1 MNLLRTFIWIES
13 TWFKDP
19 EGLPVIMIIARDT
32 ETDELVKLGIKDVI
46 PYFYALADEVESETQ
61 PIIQSCYGDPIQR
74 VNVTT
79 PDQVPYERSR
89 FLKTF
94 DADILFDMRWLID
107 HNISYAFDEDLN
119 PVKYDN
125 IYVPRTLFFDIEV
138 RSPPS
143 IIPDPRNPIYPV
155 VIISTCDSWTGE
167 VKVFSWGIPDV
178 QLNDIVIQVK
188 GEDVQIKDVEHIPHK
203 SEHSMFKSWAD
214 YIALLDPDIV
224 TAWYGLGFDNPYI
237 TGRTRLL
244 KVYIHKQLSRILDQY
259 ASDKHWPG
267 RIVIDMME
275 YFKDWSKPMGKFD
288 SYKLK
293 FIAKELLKFEYDNE
307 GGNIDQLFK
316 DQEWEKLL
324 TYSMKDAWVLKALD
338 DHTGL
343 IKFYEGLRKVAG
355 IKFQDTLGR
364 TKLIETLLM
373 RRGIKPMPTRIRH
386 DKEKL
391 KGALVLEPPVGV
403 HTDVGVFDL
412 AQLYPTL
419 IIMYNISPDI
429 DKMIPKVIIEMMA
442 ERDKLKQK
450 RLAGKATEAE
460 KTSETSLKYAVN
472 AFYGYMNYMNAKLF
486 KVECARKITKGGRD
500 IARELHKVMEE
511 MGYTPIYGD
520 SVAPDSPIF
529 VYRNNMVNIIP
540 IQYAKV
546 NDLTWTENKWKI
558 IKQVIEK
565 PIRKDIWRVVTH
577 DGIVDCTDD
586 HSLMQNGE
594 IINPIDVEKID
605 VVEFPES
612 SNVNDID
619 WLDSQVAWLLGMYLA
634 EGSKIGSFVINNQDN
649 DILELCCNII
659 EELCEIRPNI
669 NDYMKSS
676 RCNRISIPCVLNDLF
691 NRCYIGKSKIIP
703 AEILNCDDEHILE
716 SFFRGF
722 YHGDGQQNNPGYNDE
737 WKRIDQRSGVLAVG
751 LQYILDRLGYTTSV
765 RSAGSNKM
773 SWGLRIGRY
782 RRSPIGVVK
791 GKWKINLSYD
801 TVFDLEVEDTHTFTI
816 GKLLVHN
823 TDSTFDKGITS
834 PEIGLEIQIKLNEFL
849 INWTTKQGIDEKFA
863 PSIKFEKLYR
873 HIIFKPKTVIKRKR
887 RSKKEIKHE
896 PAKKRYAGHLVW
908 KDGFIVDK
916 LDIVGLEIRRSD
928 SAPFTK
934 QLMEEFLELVL
945 HQNDTEKAIEL
956 VKTSYNKVLNGEVP
970 LQEIAIPGGVKV
982 RSNNSARTRGMDI
995 AERELGLNF
1004 DSSESPRLL
1013 YLLRPWDEISLT
1025 SDITEIPM
1033 KKVLRPDIEN
1043 NDLIEIEV
1051 PVFEIDW
1058 KVMAE
1063 KTVEKKMSPFL
1074 IAIGS
1079 RWENTVG
1086 GQKTLFDY

>member
-1 MNLLRTFIWIES
+1 MRTFIWIES

-61 PIIQSCYGDPIQR
+61 PVIQSCYGDPIQR

-237 TGRTRLL
+237 AARTRLL

-259 ASDKHWPG
+259 ASEKHWPG
-267 RIVIDMME
+267 RILIDMME

-520 SVAPDSPIF
+520 
-529 VYRNNMVNIIP
+529 
-540 IQYAKV
+540 
-546 NDLTWTENKWKI
+546 
-558 IKQVIEK
+558 
-565 PIRKDIWRVVTH
+565 
-577 DGIVDCTDD
+577 
-586 HSLMQNGE
+586 
-594 IINPIDVEKID
+594 
-605 VVEFPES
+605 
-612 SNVNDID
+612 
-619 WLDSQVAWLLGMYLA
+619 
-634 EGSKIGSFVINNQDN
+634 
-649 DILELCCNII
+649 
-659 EELCEIRPNI
+659 
-669 NDYMKSS
+669 
-676 RCNRISIPCVLNDLF
+676 
-691 NRCYIGKSKIIP
+691 
-703 AEILNCDDEHILE
+703 
-716 SFFRGF
+716 
-722 YHGDGQQNNPGYNDE
+722 
-737 WKRIDQRSGVLAVG
+737 
-751 LQYILDRLGYTTSV
+751 
-765 RSAGSNKM
+765 
-773 SWGLRIGRY
+773 
-782 RRSPIGVVK
+782 
-791 GKWKINLSYD
+791 
-801 TVFDLEVEDTHTFTI
+801 
-816 GKLLVHN
+816 

-956 VKTSYNKVLNGEVP
+956 VKTSYNKVLNGKVP

-1079 RWENTVG
+1079 KWENTIG